1 MDALIEGL
9 RLVTA
14 WPASGLMLAGVL
26 IGLYLG
32 AIPGLGGLIGF
43 SLLLPFTFGMEP
55 VAAFALLLGMF
66 AVTTTSDTLSAVLLG
81 VPGPAGAAT
90 LMDGH
95 PLAKRGE
102 AMRALGAAYTS
113 SAIGGV
119 LGAMVGAASLP
130 VLKPI
135 VLAFG
140 PPEFFML
147 GVLGL
152 TFVGALAGG
161 SMLKGAVA
169 ALFGLLLSTI
179 GYSTQGGTARYSF
192 EINYLLNGLEIVPV
206 VLGLFAIPELI
217 DLATKGLPIARVDD
231 ETRPAK
237 GQMLQG
243 IREAL
248 QHWWLLLRASV
259 IGIYIGFLPGVGG
272 SVADWA
278 GYGHAVQSAKDKSQF
293 GKGDIRGVIAPEA
306 ANNSVK
312 AGDLL
317 PTVAFGIPGS
327 PSMSILLG
335 AFVIHGLRPGPD
347 MLTTKLPVTFSM
359 MWTIA
364 IANVVGAAILM
375 LWSRQIARIT
385 FVRGHLLVPGIMVF
399 AFMGAWMTSSQLGD
413 WITLIGF
420 GAIGHVM
427 RRAGWPRPPVVLGF
441 VLGPIME
448 TNLDLS
454 RQAFGWTWFG
464 RTWVLAMLAV
474 LVLALVG
481 PVWRLIR
488 GAWAQAER
496 SAAKPVE
503 APAHHPVL
511 SAALAS
517 VLAFLFA
524 GAWLLAREWST
535 DASFFPNVITV
546 CGFPLAVLA
555 IGAALWRWRATQ
567 WRAGPPGAVPPDD
580 ARAVLAMFGML
591 IVMVALSILIGQR
604 IALPLTVAL
613 FLWLWARERWL
624 VVLAQAAAAILILE
638 FVFDRLLHPIWLEP
652 VVRIF

>member
-14 WPASGLMLAGVL
+14 WPAFGLMLVGVL

-130 VLKPI
+130 ILKPI
-135 VLAFG
+135 VLTFG

-152 TFVGALAGG
+152 TFVGALSGG
-161 SMLKGAVA
+161 SMLKGAAA

-179 GYSTQGGTARYSF
+179 GYSTQGGIARYSF
-192 EINYLLNGLEIVPV
+192 EINYLLNGFEIVPV

-217 DLATKGLPIARVDD
+217 DLAIKGLPIARVDD
-231 ETRPAK
+231 GTKPQK

-243 IREAL
+243 MREAL
-248 QHWWLLLRASV
+248 QHWWLLVRASV
-259 IGIYIGFLPGVGG
+259 IGIYIGFLPGIGG

-312 AGDLL
+312 GGDLL

-335 AFVIHGLRPGPD
+335 AFVIHGLRPGPE

-375 LWSRQIARIT
+375 VWSRQIAKIT

-399 AFMGAWMTSSQLGD
+399 AFMGAWMTSNQLGD
-413 WITLIGF
+413 WITLIAF
-420 GAIGHVM
+420 GALGHVM

-454 RQAFGWTWFG
+454 RQAFGWDFLRPHLGAGHAGDPGARARHAALAASARPPDGASGGCCERRQAG
-464 RTWVLAMLAV
+464 RSSGRASAHVGGPCGRAHGSVRRRLPAGASVEHGRELLSGRHQRVAAWRVAAARHRRRPLRWRAGTGRAQQDGDALAV
-474 LVLALVG
+474 L
-481 PVWRLIR
+481 
-488 GAWAQAER
+488 
-496 SAAKPVE
+496 
-503 APAHHPVL
+503 
-511 SAALAS
+511 
-517 VLAFLFA
+517 
-524 GAWLLAREWST
+524 T
-535 DASFFPNVITV
+535 
-546 CGFPLAVLA
+546 
-555 IGAALWRWRATQ
+555 
-567 WRAGPPGAVPPDD
+567 
-580 ARAVLAMFGML
+580 MFGML
-591 IVMVALSILIGQR
+591 IGMVALSMLVGQY

-613 FLWLWARERWL
+613 FLWLWAHERWI
-624 VVLAQAAAAILILE
+624 VVAAQAVAAVLILE
-638 FVFDRLLHPIWLEP
+638 FIFDRLLHPIWLVP
-652 VVRIF
+652 KVQIF

>member
-14 WPASGLMLAGVL
+14 WPAFGLMLVGVL

-119 LGAMVGAASLP
+119 LGAIVGAASLP

-135 VLAFG
+135 VLTFG

-152 TFVGALAGG
+152 TFVGALSGG
-161 SMLKGAVA
+161 SMLKGAAA

-179 GYSTQGGTARYSF
+179 GYSTQGGIARYSF
-192 EINYLLNGLEIVPV
+192 EINYLLNGFEIVPV
-206 VLGLFAIPELI
+206 VLGLFAIPELV

-231 ETRPAK
+231 TTRPHK

-243 IREAL
+243 IRDAL
-248 QHWWLLLRASV
+248 EHWWLLVRASV
-259 IGIYIGFLPGVGG
+259 IGIYIGFLPGIGG

-312 AGDLL
+312 GGDLL

-335 AFVIHGLRPGPD
+335 AFVIHGLRPGPE
-347 MLTTKLPVTFSM
+347 MLTTKLSVTYSM

-375 LWSRQIARIT
+375 FFSRQIAKIT

-399 AFMGAWMTSSQLGD
+399 AFMGAWMTNSQLGD
-413 WITLIGF
+413 WLTLIGF
-420 GAIGHVM
+420 GVIGHIM
-427 RRAGWPRPPVVLGF
+427 RRAGWSRPPVVLGF

-454 RQAFGWTWFG
+454 RQAFGWDFLG
-464 RTWVLAMLAV
+464 RTWVLVMLAI
-474 LVLALVG
+474 LVLALAPALV
-481 PVWRLIR
+481 RLVR
-488 GAWAQAER
+488 RLWAQQTVDQKATAV
-496 SAAKPVE
+496 AAP
-503 APAHHPVL
+503 PAHPLL
-511 SAALAS
+511 SAGFAAALVA
-517 VLAFLFA
+517 VFA
-524 GAWLLAREWST
+524 VAYWLARPWST
-535 DASFFPNVITV
+535 DASFFPIVASV
-546 CGFPLAVLA
+546 SGLA
-555 IGAALWRWRATQ
+555 AALLAGGVDLRRWRAE
-567 WRAGPPGAVPPDD
+567 GAPQDEHD
-580 ARAVLAMFGML
+580 TRAVLIMFGML
-591 IVMVALSILIGQR
+591 IGMVALSILVGQYA
-604 IALPLTVAL
+604 ALPLTVAL
-613 FLWLWARERWL
+613 FLWLWARERWI
-624 VVLAQAAAAILILE
+624 VVLAQSVAAVLILE
-638 FVFDRLLHPIWLEP
+638 FIFDRMLHPIWLVP
-652 VVRIF
+652 VVRLF

>member
-14 WPASGLMLAGVL
+14 WPAVGLMLVGVL

-130 VLKPI
+130 ILKPI
-135 VLAFG
+135 VLTFG

-152 TFVGALAGG
+152 TFVGALSGG
-161 SMLKGAVA
+161 SMVKGAAA

-179 GYSTQGGTARYSF
+179 GYSTQGGIARYSF
-192 EINYLLNGLEIVPV
+192 EINYLLNGFEIVPV

-217 DLATKGLPIARVDD
+217 DLAIKGLPIARVDD
-231 ETRPAK
+231 GTKPQK

-243 IREAL
+243 MREAL
-248 QHWWLLLRASV
+248 QHWWLLVRASV
-259 IGIYIGFLPGVGG
+259 IGIYIGFLPGIGG

-312 AGDLL
+312 GGDLL

-335 AFVIHGLRPGPD
+335 AFVIHGLRPGPE

-375 LWSRQIARIT
+375 VWSRQIAKIT

-399 AFMGAWMTSSQLGD
+399 AFMGAWMTSNQLGD
-413 WITLIGF
+413 WITLICF
-420 GAIGHVM
+420 GALGHVM

-454 RQAFGWTWFG
+454 RQAFGWDFLG
-464 RTWVLAMLAV
+464 RTWVLVMLAI
-474 LVLALVG
+474 LVLALAM
-481 PVWRLIR
+481 PLWRALR
-488 GAWAQAER
+488 GLRTQAAADAGT
-496 SAAKPVE
+496 AAKPVG
-503 APAHHPVL
+503 APAGHPVMSAGL
-511 SAALAS
+511 AAALVA
-517 VLAFLFA
+517 LFA
-524 GAWLLAREWST
+524 GAYLLARPWST
-535 DASFFPNVITV
+535 DASFFPIVTSV
-546 CGFPLAVLA
+546 FGLAL
-555 IGAALWRWRATQ
+555 AALATGTDLLRWRVGQ
-567 WRAGPPGAVPPDD
+567 GGAQQDGD
-580 ARAVLAMFGML
+580 ALGVLTMFGML
-591 IVMVALSILIGQR
+591 IGMVALSLLLGQYV
-604 IALPLTVAL
+604 ALPLTVAL
-613 FLWLWARERWL
+613 FLLLWARERWI
-624 VVLAQAAAAILILE
+624 VVAAQAVAAVLILE
-638 FVFDRLLHPIWLEP
+638 FIFDRLLHPIWLVP
-652 VVRIF
+652 VVQIF

>member
-14 WPASGLMLAGVL
+14 WPAAGLMLAGVL

-95 PLAKRGE
+95 PLARRGE

-113 SAIGGV
+113 SALGGV
-119 LGAMVGAASLP
+119 LGAIVAAASLP
-130 VLKPI
+130 ILKPI
-135 VLAFG
+135 VLTFG

-152 TFVGALAGG
+152 TFVGALSGG

-179 GYSTQGGTARYSF
+179 GYSTQGGIARYSF
-192 EINYLLNGLEIVPV
+192 EINYLLQGFEIVPV

-217 DLATKGLPIARVDD
+217 ELATKGLPIARVDD
-231 ETRPAK
+231 DSRPHK

-243 IREAL
+243 IREAFE
-248 QHWWLLLRASV
+248 HWWLLLRASV

-306 ANNSVK
+306 ANNAVK
-312 AGDLL
+312 GGDLL

-335 AFVIHGLRPGPD
+335 AFVIHGMRPGPE
-347 MLTTKLPVTFSM
+347 MLTTRLPVTFSM

-375 LWSRQIARIT
+375 LFSRQIAKIT
-385 FVRGHLLVPGIMVF
+385 FVRGHLLVPGIMLF

-413 WITLIGF
+413 WVALIGF
-420 GAIGHVM
+420 GVVGHLM

-454 RQAFGWTWFG
+454 RQAFGWDFLG
-464 RTWVLAMLAV
+464 RTWVLVMFGV
-474 LVLALVG
+474 LVLAL
-481 PVWRLIR
+481 
-488 GAWAQAER
+488 
-496 SAAKPVE
+496 
-503 APAHHPVL
+503 APALLRAARRLGGKPAPAGPEPVAGASPEHPLL
-511 SAALAS
+511 SASLAAML
-517 VLAFLFA
+517 VVVFA
-524 GAWLLAREWST
+524 AGYWLARGWSS
-535 DASFFPNVITV
+535 DASFFPVV
-546 CGFPLAVLA
+546 ASLPGLLLGLLA
-555 IGAALWRWRATQ
+555 IGTDMLRWRAGVAKS
-567 WRAGPPGAVPPDD
+567 AGQGD
-580 ARAVLAMFGML
+580 ATAVLTMFGML
-591 IVMVALSILIGQR
+591 IGMVALSVLVGQYV
-604 IALPLTVAL
+604 ALPLTVAL
-613 FLWLWARERWL
+613 FLLLWARERFI
-624 VVLAQAAAAILILE
+624 VIAAQTVAAVLILE
-638 FVFDRLLHPIWLEP
+638 FIFDRMLHPIWLVP
-652 VVRIF
+652 VVNIF

>member
-14 WPASGLMLAGVL
+14 WPAFGLMLVGVL

-55 VAAFALLLGMF
+55 VSAFAMLLGMF

-113 SAIGGV
+113 SALGGV

-130 VLKPI
+130 ILKPI
-135 VLAFG
+135 VLTFG

-152 TFVGALAGG
+152 TFVGALSGG
-161 SMLKGAVA
+161 SMLKGVVA

-179 GYSTQGGTARYSF
+179 GYSTQGGIARYSF
-192 EINYLLNGLEIVPV
+192 EINYLLNGFEIVPV

-217 DLATKGLPIARVDD
+217 ELATKGLPIARVDD
-231 ETRPAK
+231 EQRPHK

-248 QHWWLLLRASV
+248 QHWWLLVRASV

-306 ANNSVK
+306 ANNAVK
-312 AGDLL
+312 GGDLL

-335 AFVIHGLRPGPD
+335 AFVIHGLRPGPE

-364 IANVVGAAILM
+364 IANVIGAAILM
-375 LWSRQIARIT
+375 FFSRQIAKIT
-385 FVRGHLLVPGIMVF
+385 FVRGHLLVPGIMLF
-399 AFMGAWMTSSQLGD
+399 AFMGAWMTASQLGD
-413 WITLIGF
+413 WLALIGF
-420 GAIGHVM
+420 GVVGHVM
-427 RRAGWPRPPVVLGF
+427 RRAGWSRPPVVLGF

-454 RQAFGWTWFG
+454 RQAFGWDFLG
-464 RTWVLAMLAV
+464 RTWVLVMLAI
-474 LVLALVG
+474 LALALAPALLRAARGLWSKKAVAQVG
-481 PVWRLIR
+481 T
-488 GAWAQAER
+488 
-496 SAAKPVE
+496 AAE
-503 APAHHPVL
+503 APRADPGL
-511 SAALAS
+511 SAGLAAALAI
-517 VLAFLFA
+517 LFA
-524 GAWLLAREWST
+524 GAWWLARNWST
-535 DASFFPNVITV
+535 DASFFPLVASV
-546 CGFPLAVLA
+546 SGLAFGLLA
-555 IGAALWRWRATQ
+555 IGADVLRWRK
-567 WRAGPPGAVPPDD
+567 RAVQPDRQGD
-580 ARAVLAMFGML
+580 TRAVLAMFGTL
-591 IVMVALSILIGQR
+591 IGMVALSVLVGQY
-604 IALPLTVAL
+604 IALPLTVAM
-613 FLWLWARERWL
+613 FLWLWARERWI
-624 VVLAQAAAAILILE
+624 VVAAQTVAAVLILE
-638 FVFDRLLHPIWLEP
+638 FIFDRMLHPIWLVP
-652 VVRIF
+652 VVRLF

>member
-9 RLVTA
+9 RLVTT
-14 WPASGLMLAGVL
+14 WPAAGLMLVGVL

-55 VAAFALLLGMF
+55 VSAFAMLLGMF

-119 LGAMVGAASLP
+119 LGAVVGAASLP
-130 VLKPI
+130 ILKPI
-135 VLAFG
+135 VLTFG

-152 TFVGALAGG
+152 TFVGALSGG

-179 GYSTQGGTARYSF
+179 GYSTQGGIARYSF
-192 EINYLLNGLEIVPV
+192 EINYLLNGFEIVPV
-206 VLGLFAIPELI
+206 VLGLFAIPELV
-217 DLATKGLPIARVDD
+217 DLAIKGLPIARVDD
-231 ETRPAK
+231 ASRPHE

-248 QHWWLLLRASV
+248 QHWWLLVRASV
-259 IGIYIGFLPGVGG
+259 IGIYIGFLPGIGG

-312 AGDLL
+312 GGDLL

-335 AFVIHGLRPGPD
+335 AFVIHGLRPGPE
-347 MLTTKLPVTFSM
+347 MLTTKLPVTYSM

-375 LWSRQIARIT
+375 FFSRQIAKIT

-399 AFMGAWMTSSQLGD
+399 AFMGAWMTSNQLGD
-413 WITLIGF
+413 WLTLIGF
-420 GAIGHVM
+420 GVIGHLM

-454 RQAFGWTWFG
+454 RQAFGWDFLG
-464 RTWVLAMLAV
+464 RTWVMVMLAV
-474 LVLALVG
+474 LALALAPALLRALRGLGNRKADAEIETATEASRVD
-481 PVWRLIR
+481 PRLSAGFAAALTVLFG
-488 GAWAQAER
+488 GAW
-496 SAAKPVE
+496 
-503 APAHHPVL
+503 
-511 SAALAS
+511 
-517 VLAFLFA
+517 
-524 GAWLLAREWST
+524 WLARNWST
-535 DASFFPNVITV
+535 DASFFPVV
-546 CGFPLAVLA
+546 SSVSGLALGLLA
-555 IGAALWRWRATQ
+555 IGADVARWRTGEL
-567 WRAGPPGAVPPDD
+567 RPAGEGDT
-580 ARAVLAMFGML
+580 RAVLTMFGVL
-591 IVMVALSILIGQR
+591 IGMVALSVLVGQY

-613 FLWLWARERWL
+613 FLSLWARERWII
-624 VVLAQAAAAILILE
+624 VVAHSAAALLILE
-638 FVFDRLLHPIWLEP
+638 FIFDRMLHPIWLVP
-652 VVRIF
+652 VLNIF